1 MPLFQVPDQQTHHHG
16 PLAGVSAG
24 AMAVLVGGGVILLAC
39 RHQLGEVANWAAVAL
54 IVLLVAAVA
63 YALAYGFL
71 RLRLHARSP
80 ETLIRRPPVTAEV
93 LDQEPAAIPPAQPV
107 AELPAGGFA
116 HPLPLRLRRSGRG
129 RTAGDAGTADHGE
142 PP

>member
-80 ETLIRRPPVTAEV
+80 ETLIRQATGHRRSPGPGARGR
-93 LDQEPAAIPPAQPV
+93 PV
-107 AELPAGGFA
+107 AAARSRTPGRRLA
-116 HPLPLRLRRSGRG
+116 HPLPLRQR
-129 RTAGDAGTADHGE
+129 
-142 PP
+142 